1 MHSLVVYQRGVIP
14 TAMQFQES
22 ALVDSIMTSLQS
34 SRVVIYLLLLSHY
47 VGCVWFVVIASETGS
62 EVDDDGAP
70 ATHYFSLSFSSC
82 IFLHCSTCGGCLY
95 CCYSWLTIAPP
106 P

>member
-1 MHSLVVYQRGVIP
+1 
-14 TAMQFQES
+14 MQFQES

-70 ATHYFSLSFSSC
+70 ATHSFSFSSLRVSSCTALLVGAVC
-82 IFLHCSTCGGCLY
+82 IVVTLG
-95 CCYSWLTIAPP
+95 
-106 P
+106 